1 MIIRIDLTGTSD
13 ICSGSE
19 SIRST
24 GTYIGAIMFDFII
37 QFSVA
42 IGLVLI
48 LVFLLWPA
56 EQSETSASGSER
68 P

>member
-1 MIIRIDLTGTSD
+1 MYL
-13 ICSGSE
+13 
-19 SIRST
+19 
-24 GTYIGAIMFDFII
+24 YGAIMLDFII
-37 QFSVA
+37 QLSIA

-56 EQSETSASGSER
+56 EHPETSASRPER

>member
-1 MIIRIDLTGTSD
+1 ML
-13 ICSGSE
+13 
-19 SIRST
+19 
-24 GTYIGAIMFDFII
+24 DFII